1 MAKTAK
7 HRIHNFLKGVEYTGT
22 TVAPGV
28 TFRVLSKSEDEFRIK
43 TEGIFAKNIESKNSV
58 FDHIANNGVDS
69 AWISMSN
76 CLAIAQ
82 YWAMKDKCN
91 IAVIDYSKLQGC
103 EIVDARDGLAKLGVT
118 RSNFA
123 KSSQEICV
131 HYHIPADAIIA
142 VIPYYQVVMMCTA
155 YNPSDRSISCASLDN
170 SLKMLEAFAN
180 QPESWAHNFSVMMKR
195 SQKLWAVNRY
205 YGDKLKVG
213 F

>member
-1 MAKTAK
+1 MAKTTNRV
-7 HRIHNFLKGVEYTGT
+7 HHYESRIGLAGASA
-22 TVAPGV
+22 APGV

-43 TEGIFAKNIESKNSV
+43 AEGIFAKNMESKNSML
-58 FDHIANNGVDS
+58 DHIANNGADS

-131 HYHIPADAIIA
+131 HYHIPADAIIT

-155 YNPSDRSISCASLDN
+155 YDPSDRSISCASLDD
-170 SLKMLEAFAN
+170 SLKMLEVFAN
-180 QPESWAHNFSVMMKR
+180 QPESWAQNFSVMMKR

>member
-1 MAKTAK
+1 MAKTTNRV
-7 HRIHNFLKGVEYTGT
+7 HHYESRIGLAGAS
-22 TVAPGV
+22 VAPGV
-28 TFRVLSKSEDEFRIK
+28 TFRVLSKNEDEFRIK
-43 TEGIFAKNIESKNSV
+43 TEGIFAKNIESKNSML
-58 FDHIANNGVDS
+58 DHIAKNGADS

-142 VIPYYQVVMMCTA
+142 VIPYYQVVLMCTA
-155 YNPSDRSISCASLDN
+155 FDPSDRSISCASLDN
-170 SLKMLEAFAN
+170 SLKMLEVFAN
-180 QPESWAHNFSVMMKR
+180 QPESWAQNFSMMMKR

-205 YGDKLKVG
+205 YGDTLKVG